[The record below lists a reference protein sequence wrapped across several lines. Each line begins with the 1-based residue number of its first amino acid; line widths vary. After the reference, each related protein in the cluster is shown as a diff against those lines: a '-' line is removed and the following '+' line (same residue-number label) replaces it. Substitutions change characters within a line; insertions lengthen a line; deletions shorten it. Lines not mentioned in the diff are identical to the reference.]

1 MSNRKLFYE
10 SILIHLLAWWGVRIL
25 LGQASFMHSV
35 ENSPQWFAI
44 RLARA
49 ALAIGIVLA
58 WASWR
63 KIAWQDFGLGNQ
75 YFWRNF
81 AIAFGSVVVL
91 WFIVVFI
98 RGTPLWAPNPIG
110 YEMRTLAV
118 ATAIVDVL
126 AQQLPTFGL
135 LQGFGMKHWNPVAAF
150 GLAWGSFSL
159 AHLIGNSLPTIL
171 LAAVVGLLFG
181 ALLQRTKNLGAG
193 LGIHF
198 AFYFMLAILGWG
210 A

>member
-10 SILIHLLAWWGVRIL
+10 SILIHLLAWWGVII

-35 ENSPQWFAI
+35 ENSPQWFVI

-49 ALAIGIVLA
+49 ALAVGIVLA
-58 WASWR
+58 WARWR
-63 KIAWQDFGLGNQ
+63 KIAWQDIGLGNQ
-75 YFWRNF
+75 HFWRNG

-91 WFIVVFI
+91 WLTVVLI

-110 YEMRTLAV
+110 YEMRILAV
-118 ATAIVDVL
+118 VTALVNVL

-135 LQGFGMKHWNPVAAF
+135 LQGFGMKHWNPIAAF
-150 GLAWGSFSL
+150 ALAWCSFSL

-171 LAAVVGLLFG
+171 LATVVGLIFG